1 MTVVVPADD
10 VEARACVRAAY
21 EFEGPVY
28 MRFGRLAT
36 PVINDHEDYEF
47 KIGRGVVVREGSDV
61 TIIAC
66 GLMVAEALE
75 AAEALAADGIEAEVT
90 ICIRSSRLMSA
101 WWLPAPRRLV
111 AWSRRRAFVIGGLGR
126 GRCLGAR
133 GAASS
138 ADASRRRARCVWRV
152 RPCGRFAAQ
161 VRFGRRRHRSCG
173 QVRVVRKVF
182 MGFVSAN
189 QVTIGYT
196 AASREDALHYLSEQA
211 IELGFADDAS
221 AVEAAFIARE
231 NEAETGLVSG
241 FAVPHAKSDA
251 IHTPGVAVL
260 KLSEPVEWPSFDGV
274 PVDVALALYVPAGEA
289 GTTHLRLLSKAAVM
303 LMDAGFRDKV
313 RASTNPVEIAELIN
327 SGLED

>member
-1 MTVVVPADD
+1 
-10 VEARACVRAAY
+10 
-21 EFEGPVY
+21 
-28 MRFGRLAT
+28 
-36 PVINDHEDYEF
+36 
-47 KIGRGVVVREGSDV
+47 
-61 TIIAC
+61 
-66 GLMVAEALE
+66 
-75 AAEALAADGIEAEVT
+75 
-90 ICIRSSRLMSA
+90 
-101 WWLPAPRRLV
+101 
-111 AWSRRRAFVIGGLGR
+111 
-126 GRCLGAR
+126 
-133 GAASS
+133 
-138 ADASRRRARCVWRV
+138 
-152 RPCGRFAAQ
+152 
-161 VRFGRRRHRSCG
+161 
-173 QVRVVRKVF
+173 

-231 NEAETGLVSG
+231 NEAETGLVAG

-313 RASTNPVEIAELIN
+313 RESTDPVEIAELIN
-327 SGLED
+327 SGLEG

>member
-1 MTVVVPADD
+1 
-10 VEARACVRAAY
+10 
-21 EFEGPVY
+21 
-28 MRFGRLAT
+28 
-36 PVINDHEDYEF
+36 
-47 KIGRGVVVREGSDV
+47 
-61 TIIAC
+61 
-66 GLMVAEALE
+66 
-75 AAEALAADGIEAEVT
+75 
-90 ICIRSSRLMSA
+90 
-101 WWLPAPRRLV
+101 
-111 AWSRRRAFVIGGLGR
+111 
-126 GRCLGAR
+126 
-133 GAASS
+133 
-138 ADASRRRARCVWRV
+138 
-152 RPCGRFAAQ
+152 
-161 VRFGRRRHRSCG
+161 
-173 QVRVVRKVF
+173 

-231 NEAETGLVSG
+231 NEAETGLVAG

-260 KLSEPVEWPSFDGV
+260 KLTEPVEWPSFDGV

-313 RASTNPVEIAELIN
+313 RASTDPVEIAELIN
-327 SGLED
+327 SGLEDSDGHPVQSIDPSPRKRAATPYRCRGPVCVSPDKTCQNKPIPFWQANRELFHRNLGHG

>member
-1 MTVVVPADD
+1 
-10 VEARACVRAAY
+10 
-21 EFEGPVY
+21 
-28 MRFGRLAT
+28 
-36 PVINDHEDYEF
+36 
-47 KIGRGVVVREGSDV
+47 
-61 TIIAC
+61 
-66 GLMVAEALE
+66 
-75 AAEALAADGIEAEVT
+75 
-90 ICIRSSRLMSA
+90 
-101 WWLPAPRRLV
+101 
-111 AWSRRRAFVIGGLGR
+111 
-126 GRCLGAR
+126 
-133 GAASS
+133 
-138 ADASRRRARCVWRV
+138 
-152 RPCGRFAAQ
+152 
-161 VRFGRRRHRSCG
+161 
-173 QVRVVRKVF
+173 

-231 NEAETGLVSG
+231 NEAETGLVAG

-260 KLSEPVEWPSFDGV
+260 KLTEPVEWPSF
-274 PVDVALALYVPAGEA
+274 ALYVPAVEA

-313 RASTNPVEIAELIN
+313 RASTDPVEIAELIN

>member
-1 MTVVVPADD
+1 MRTIPGMTVVVPADD

-36 PVINDHEDYEF
+36 PVINDCEDYEF

-75 AAEALAADGIEAEVT
+75 AAEALAADGIDAEVINMHT
-90 ICIRSSRLMSA
+90 IKPLDE
-101 WWLPAPRRLV
+101 RLV
-111 AWSRRRAFVIGGLGR
+111 VASAKKTGRVVTAEEHSIIGG
-126 GRCLGAR
+126 
-133 GAASS
+133 
-138 ADASRRRARCVWRV
+138 

-173 QVRVVRKVF
+173 QVRVVRKVS

-231 NEAETGLVSG
+231 NEAETGLVAG

-260 KLSEPVEWPSFDGV
+260 KLTEPVEWPSFDGV

-313 RASTNPVEIAELIN
+313 RASTDPVEIAELIN